1 MDLYQIRIKIDSEL
15 AKLFKIAVIR
25 GEITEREAME
35 QALSSWLGNE
45 MKSIAK
51 RKDVKNDQ

>member
-15 AKLFKIAVIR
+15 AKLFKIAAIKS
-25 GEITEREAME
+25 EITEREAME
-35 QALSSWLGNE
+35 QAISAWLGNE

-51 RKDVKNDQ
+51 KKGCKK